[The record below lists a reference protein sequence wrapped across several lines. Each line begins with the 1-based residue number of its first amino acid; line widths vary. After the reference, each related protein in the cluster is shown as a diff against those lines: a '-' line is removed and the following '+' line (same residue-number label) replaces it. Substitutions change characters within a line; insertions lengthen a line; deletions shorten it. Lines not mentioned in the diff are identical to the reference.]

1 MASSTHTPVAI
12 NLHPTPLPSPSTTS
26 YDLIVIGGGST
37 GEMTAMRATRGGL
50 TALIIES
57 ELVGG
62 ECPYWAC
69 VPSKALLRP
78 LDTLEAAGAVGGARE
93 LVMEEGEAM
102 KKPVLDGV
110 WKRRDFFAKHWTD
123 DASLKLMADH
133 HVDVIR
139 GFGRIAGVRKVTVQ
153 PWGSSER
160 TEFEA
165 RHAVAVC
172 TGSVPVI
179 PDEIVGLREAKPWT
193 TREAVSTSIVPDH
206 LIILGSGPVGC
217 ELATAFVGFGGRVTL
232 VSGGE
237 ELLSRF
243 EPEAGKR
250 VREGLVSKG
259 VDVRLQA
266 KPVKVERKGE
276 KVEIELGGGE
286 TLSGSEILIATGR
299 KPKTTDIGLDS
310 IELEDGSDLD
320 VDGTLCVPSVSG
332 EWLYAVG
339 DTNGQAPLTHMGKYS
354 GKVAGD
360 TIAAR
365 AKGTL
370 TKEATATAFSPYS
383 ATAQHA
389 AYTPQVTFT
398 NPQVASVGLTLAQA
412 LKQGNKAKEVAVKM
426 AGPGTFLHAEGYE
439 GWAQW
444 VLDEESHQLLGATF
458 VGRDTADLLHASTV
472 AIVGGVT
479 IERLFHAV
487 PSFPTTSEVY
497 VSLLDAC
504 GL

>member
-1 MASSTHTPVAI
+1 
-12 NLHPTPLPSPSTTS
+12 
-26 YDLIVIGGGST
+26 
-37 GEMTAMRATRGGL
+37 MRATRSGL

-78 LDTLEAAGAVGGARE
+78 MDVLEAAGAVGGARE
-93 LVMEEGEAM
+93 LVMDGKGM

-110 WKRRDFFAKHWTD
+110 WKRRDLFAKNWVD
-123 DASLKLMADH
+123 DANLKLMADH
-133 HVDVIR
+133 HVDVVR
-139 GFGRIAGVRKVTVQ
+139 GFGRIAGVKKVTVQ
-153 PWGSSER
+153 PWGSSGR
-160 TEFEA
+160 MEFEA

-172 TGSVPVI
+172 TGSEPVI
-179 PDEIVGLREAKPWT
+179 PDEIAGLRGAQPWT
-193 TREAVSTSIVPDH
+193 PREAVSTSSVPKH

-232 VSGGE
+232 ISGAE
-237 ELLSRF
+237 EVLSRF
-243 EPEAGKR
+243 EPEAGRR
-250 VREGLVSKG
+250 VREALVKKG
-259 VDVRLQA
+259 VDVRLRTN
-266 KPVKVERKGE
+266 VLKVERKGE
-276 KVEIELGGGE
+276 EEKLELELSGGE
-286 TLSGSEILIATGR
+286 ILSGSEILVAAGR
-299 KPKTTDIGLDS
+299 KPKTTDIGLES
-310 IELEDGSDLD
+310 IGLEDGSILQADD
-320 VDGTLCVPSVSG
+320 TLCVHSVSG

-365 AKGTL
+365 VKGTL
-370 TKEATATAFSPYS
+370 AHGARATAFGPHS
-383 ATAQHA
+383 ATAQHIE
-389 AYTPQVTFT
+389 YTPQVTFT
-398 NPQVASVGLTLAQA
+398 DPQVASIGLTMAQA
-412 LKQGNKAKEVAVKM
+412 LKRGKKAKEVAVKM
-426 AGPGTFLHAEGYE
+426 AGPGTLLHAEGYD

-444 VLDEESHQLLGATF
+444 VVDEESHQLLGATF
-458 VGRDTADLLHASTV
+458 AGRDTAELLHASTV
-472 AIVGGVT
+472 AIVGGLT
-479 IERLFHAV
+479 IERLWHAV

>member
-1 MASSTHTPVAI
+1 MASSFNTPVTI
-12 NLHPTPLPSPSTTS
+12 NIHPSSLPPPSTTT
-26 YDLIVIGGGST
+26 YDLIIIGGGST

-50 TALIIES
+50 TALIVES

-78 LDTLEAAGAVGGARE
+78 LDALEAAGAVGGARE
-93 LVMEEGEAM
+93 LVMEEGKTV
-102 KKPVLDGV
+102 KKPLLDGV
-110 WKRRDFFAKHWTD
+110 WKRRDFFAKNWTD
-123 DASLKLMADH
+123 DANLKLMADH

-160 TEFEA
+160 VHFEA
-165 RHAVAVC
+165 RHAVTVC
-172 TGSVPVI
+172 TGSEPVI
-179 PDEIVGLREAKPWT
+179 PDGIVGLREAKPWT

-206 LIILGSGPVGC
+206 LIIIGSGPVGC
-217 ELATAFVGFGGRVTL
+217 ELATAFVGFGGRVTV

-237 ELLSRF
+237 EVLGRF

-250 VREGLVSKG
+250 VREGLIKKG
-259 VDVRLQA
+259 VDVRLQT
-266 KPVKVERKGE
+266 KIVRVDRKGA

-286 TLSGSEILIATGR
+286 TLSGSEILIAAGR
-299 KPKTTDIGLDS
+299 KPKTTGLGLDS
-310 IELEDGSDLD
+310 IGLGDGSGLD
-320 VDGTLCVPSVSG
+320 VDETLCVHSVSG
-332 EWLYAVG
+332 EWLYVVG
-339 DTNGQAPLTHMGKYS
+339 DTNGRAPLTHMGKYS
-354 GKVAGD
+354 GKIVGD

-370 TKEATATAFSPYS
+370 TKEATATAFSPHS
-383 ATAQHA
+383 ATALHA

-398 NPQVASVGLTLAQA
+398 DPQVASVGLTLAQA

-426 AGPGTFLHAEGYE
+426 VGPGTFLHAEGYD

-444 VLDEESHQLLGATF
+444 VLDEESRQLLGATF

-472 AIVGGVT
+472 AVVGGVT